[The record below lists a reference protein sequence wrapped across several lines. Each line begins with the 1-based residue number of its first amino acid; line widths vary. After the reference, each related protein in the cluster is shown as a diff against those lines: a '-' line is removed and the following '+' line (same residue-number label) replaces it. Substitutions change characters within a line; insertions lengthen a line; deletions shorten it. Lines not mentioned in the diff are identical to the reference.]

1 MTSLLPGD
9 PAPWFTAAASNNPN
23 FVFSSAGGRHI
34 VLTFVGPARDGEA
47 GEALRRLT
55 AGADLF
61 SDAQCSFFGVVTD
74 PADREEG
81 RAVPRA
87 SGFRFFWDFDRAVS
101 RLYEVLQPDGETVR
115 LTTLVLDP
123 ALRVLARITI
133 PEGARHAAALLDL
146 VARLPRIP
154 PAAPAALQAPV
165 LVVPRVFEPE
175 FCRRLIDL
183 YEADGGKE
191 SGFVRD
197 EGGRTVLVVDHG
209 HKRRQD
215 YVIAEEEVRA
225 AARARIRRR
234 LLPEIAKAFQF
245 NVTRMERYIVC
256 CYDAGTGGYFR
267 PHRDNT
273 TKGTAHRRFA
283 VTLNLN
289 SEEFEGGALRFPEFG
304 SQTYKPPTGG
314 AVVFSCSL
322 LHEALPVTA
331 GRRYVFLPF
340 LYDEAAAAIREE
352 NNRFL
357 DESITSYGR

>member
-1 MTSLLPGD
+1 
-9 PAPWFTAAASNNPN
+9 A
-23 FVFSSAGGRHI
+23 
-34 VLTFVGPARDGEA
+34 
-47 GEALRRLT
+47 
-55 AGADLF
+55 
-61 SDAQCSFFGVVTD
+61 
-74 PADREEG
+74 
-81 RAVPRA
+81 
-87 SGFRFFWDFDRAVS
+87 
-101 RLYEVLQPDGETVR
+101 

-133 PEGARHAAALLDL
+133 PDGARHADVLLDL

-154 PAAPAALQAPV
+154 PPSAAAVQAPV

-175 FCRRLIDL
+175 FCRLLIGL
-183 YEADGGKE
+183 YEANGGQE

-197 EGGRTVLVVDHG
+197 EGGRTTLVVDHG

-215 YVIAEEEVRA
+215 YVIAEEEVRNA
-225 AARARIRRR
+225 TRARIRRR

-283 VTLNLN
+283 VTLILN

-304 SQTYKPPTGG
+304 SQ
-314 AVVFSCSL
+314 
-322 LHEALPVTA
+322 
-331 GRRYVFLPF
+331 
-340 LYDEAAAAIREE
+340 
-352 NNRFL
+352 
-357 DESITSYGR
+357 